1 MSEHI
6 QKMTAQA
13 LLRTIRENE
22 IYSDSELIELLG
34 PERHSISLSVLENA
48 LTRSGRLRP
57 QRLSQLKSEASGYP
71 AAEDVSAGIRE
82 AMPEDVSR
90 ATGAL
95 VIKSEPLIVGMVEDT
110 PKAIAI
116 LKEGLRK
123 PYEIQVLRLD
133 QFKEAHRAAYIGSE
147 QKISNRLGDIYS
159 IFDMMA
165 ERGAS
170 DLHIGVGTVPAVRVD
185 GDLEPL
191 PVEPPDPEWMREEVL
206 RIAGPER
213 SAIAEKTHNVDFAFS
228 FGDSRYRVNVGADQ
242 NGPTIAARKIP
253 GKVPTMSSLG
263 LPHSIQNLTDLPRG
277 LVLVT
282 GPTGSGKSTTLAA
295 LLQHI
300 ASNYPKH
307 IITLEDP
314 VEFPLRS
321 ELSTVHQRELGS
333 SFTSFADGLRQA
345 LRQDPDVVLVGEMRD
360 IETIR
365 TALTAAETGH
375 LVFGTL
381 HTYDAASTVARV
393 VSAFP
398 ADEQDQVRGLL
409 SHILKAI
416 VSQALLPRAQ
426 GGGRVAAFEV
436 LLSNPAISANLIR
449 VDGQAQIRQTME
461 VSLREGMQ
469 TMDIAL
475 AELVRRRTVTLESAL
490 LKSSDPE
497 ELQKRIDK

>member
-1 MSEHI
+1 MEGH
-6 QKMTAQA
+6 QQQMTAAA
-13 LLRTIRENE
+13 LLEAIRDHS
-22 IYSDSELIELLG
+22 IYSDAELIELLG
-34 PERHSISLSVLENA
+34 PERHRINLTTLEEA
-48 LTRSGRLRP
+48 LERSGRIRAN
-57 QRLSQLKSEASGYP
+57 RLSQLKSEASGYP
-71 AAEDVSAGIRE
+71 AAEEAAAGVAE
-82 AMPEDVSR
+82 AMPEEVSR
-90 ATGAL
+90 ATGAIVL
-95 VIKSEPLIVGMVEDT
+95 TTEPFTVGMVEDT
-110 PKAIAI
+110 PRAVSI
-116 LKEGLRK
+116 LAEGLRR
-123 PYEIQVLRLD
+123 PYRIHVLRLS
-133 QFKEAHRAAYIGSE
+133 QFKDMHRATYGEGEVKNLQA
-147 QKISNRLGDIYS
+147 LTDIYQ
-159 IFDMMA
+159 IFDEMA
-165 ERGAS
+165 GRGAS
-170 DLHIGVGTVPAVRVD
+170 DLHVGVGTQPAVRVD
-185 GDLEPL
+185 GELEPL
-191 PVEPPDPEWMREEVL
+191 MYEAPDPEWMRQEIL

-213 SAIAEKTHNVDFAFS
+213 AATAQETHNVDFAFR

-242 NGPTIAARKIP
+242 LGPTIAARKIP
-253 GKVPTMSSLG
+253 GTVPTMPSLG
-263 LPHSIQNLTDLPRG
+263 LPQSIQKLVDLPRG

-300 ASNYPKH
+300 ATNHRKH

-321 ELSTVHQRELGS
+321 GLSTVHQRELGG

-398 ADEQDQVRGLL
+398 AEEQDQVRGLL

-416 VSQALLPRAQ
+416 VSQTLLPRAQ

-436 LLSNPAISANLIR
+436 LLSNPAISANLRRI
-449 VDGQAQIRQTME
+449 DGQAQIKQTME

-475 AELVRRRTVTLESAL
+475 AELVRRRTITLDAAL
-490 LKSSDPE
+490 LKSSDPD
-497 ELQKRIDK
+497 ELRKRVEK